1 MGAASGDPSGG
12 AMPMMEPN
20 QLQFIKSPYK
30 PFKRL
35 SVLGVVVSKY
45 NIEINLMILILE
57 AMEIT
62 FKA

>member
-12 AMPMMEPN
+12 EMPMMESN

-45 NIEINLMILILE
+45 NTEINLMILILE